1 MKMYSVKLMIIFLS
15 ATISHQMKMQTNL
28 LKTKTFP
35 TVLEMAQLNRLYK
48 SLKSSNKQTTATKNC
63 WGKETNN

>member
-1 MKMYSVKLMIIFLS
+1 MIIFLS

-35 TVLEMAQLNRLYK
+35 TVLEMVQLNRLYK
-48 SLKSSNKQTTATKNC
+48 MLKSSNKHTTATKTF
-63 WGKETNN
+63 WDKETNNEAKL